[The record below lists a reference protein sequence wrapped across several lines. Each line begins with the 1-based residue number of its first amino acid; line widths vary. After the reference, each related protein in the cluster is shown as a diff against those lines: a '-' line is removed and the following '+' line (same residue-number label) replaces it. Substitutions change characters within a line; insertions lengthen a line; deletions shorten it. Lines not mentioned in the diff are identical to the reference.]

1 MRTASVKYETSVMK
15 DEEVLL
21 FVETAMEN
29 GASIQDALQDM
40 RMIDNMMYAE
50 RLHIGLGRLA
60 QKTKNGF
67 YRKGSHLHNTM
78 MSILE
83 GRVNNDI

>member
-40 RMIDNMMYAE
+40 RMIDNNDVC
-50 RLHIGLGRLA
+50 RKI
-60 QKTKNGF
+60 T
-67 YRKGSHLHNTM
+67 YRT
-78 MSILE
+78 
-83 GRVNNDI
+83 R